1 VIEQATALTA
11 SEMVTAYY
19 EAWTRGTFDEDRLR
33 SILAED
39 LVFEGPL
46 AGRRVGADAFL
57 RGVRDVSNALKDF
70 RLIQRLENE
79 DEVSVLY
86 DGDLTRPAGTH
97 RFAEFFSIR
106 DGRIRAINLL
116 YDGTEWRKL
125 AAS

>member
-1 VIEQATALTA
+1 VITEERALTA
-11 SEMVTAYY
+11 HELVTAYY

-33 SILAED
+33 AILAED

-46 AGRRVGADAFL
+46 AGHRVGAEGFI

-70 RLIQRLENE
+70 RLIHRLENG
-79 DEVSVLY
+79 DQVAVLY
-86 DGDLTRPAGTH
+86 DCDLARPAGTH
-97 RFAEFFSIR
+97 RFAEFFSIQ

-116 YDGTEWRKL
+116 YDGTAWRNL